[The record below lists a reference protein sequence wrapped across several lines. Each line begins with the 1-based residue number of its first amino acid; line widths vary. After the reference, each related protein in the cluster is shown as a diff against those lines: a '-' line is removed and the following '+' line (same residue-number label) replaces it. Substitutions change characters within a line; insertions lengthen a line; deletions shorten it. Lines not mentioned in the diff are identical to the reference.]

1 MANEPR
7 IRVRRGNKS
16 SVPTSGMLPGD
27 LLVAKDQGEMFM
39 ATDSVSK
46 VAIVPPVSD
55 LNTLPAFDPANDLM
69 LVWDASET
77 STIKAKKTTLAALK
91 TSFNIP
97 AASTDEK
104 VAVVAGGTS
113 GYIYGTD
120 GTNGVV
126 RTGPSIKMTK
136 DSSNGF
142 VTLAVDIIDCGDW
155 DNA

>member
-1 MANEPR
+1 MGLIER
-7 IRVRRGNKS
+7 FRVRRGNKS
-16 SVPTSGMLPGD
+16 TMPVSN
-27 LLVAKDQGEMFM
+27 LLAGELMVAKDQGEMFM
-39 ATDSVSK
+39 ATDTVSK
-46 VAIVPPVSD
+46 VPIVPALSD

-69 LVWDASET
+69 LIWDASE
-77 STIKAKKTTLAALK
+77 SAGLKAKKATLASFK
-91 TSFNIP
+91 TSLNIP

-104 VAVVAGGTS
+104 VAIVAGGTS

-126 RTGPSIKMTK
+126 RTGPSLKMTK